1 MLLATQLWALRLVP
15 GKEYSHV
22 LEESIVVKMASIAS
36 ENPKTGRVQVLLTK
50 NEEGVKTQF
59 VLCNLIVNA
68 HEQQTLDLV
77 LSAGEEVTFSLKGA
91 SEVVD
96 LVGNYVENA
105 MDGDDDIFDQFDDSD
120 ANNEEGIEE
129 DGEDDEEE
137 SDEDDEESE
146 EEMDENEIKKIL
158 DQALKRKSSEETHSS
173 KKAKLA
179 NGTAKQSPVDTPSK
193 KAETKKSESPA
204 AKKAEVSTKK
214 EEKNS
219 TKKTETPSKKAN
231 AAETKKKDTPIKD
244 SESPVAQK
252 EKEKK
257 KTTPKEEVAKP
268 AANKKTLPNG
278 LIIED
283 ILVGEGPKAKK
294 GKKIS
299 CRYIGKLMNGKTFDS
314 NTKGKP
320 FSFKLGGGEV
330 IKGWDLGF
338 EGMSV
343 GGTRKLTIPA
353 NLAYGTRGAPP
364 DIPGN
369 SILQFEINKILTFCF
384 SESAV
389 LVYMVIAFFVY
400 FSLNVINVELVIVL
414 YPSPRHYL
422 EKLAMAT
429 NPEFSNPLRKFKLVF
444 LGEQSVGKTS
454 LITRFMYDTFDNTYS
469 ATIGIDFLS
478 KTMYLEDRTVRLQ
491 LWDTAGQERF
501 RSLIPSY
508 IRDSSVAVVVYDITN
523 RNSFMNTTKWVD
535 DVRAERGNDVI
546 IVLVGNKTDLNEKR
560 QVTTEDGEKKAK
572 EFNVMFIETSAKA
585 GYNVKALFRRIAQA
599 LPGME
604 NTVTEQPT
612 LIDVKLNPNANKADG
627 SSCAC

>member
-369 SILQFEINKILTFCF
+369 SILQFE
-384 SESAV
+384 
-389 LVYMVIAFFVY
+389 
-400 FSLNVINVELVIVL
+400 
-414 YPSPRHYL
+414 
-422 EKLAMAT
+422 
-429 NPEFSNPLRKFKLVF
+429 
-444 LGEQSVGKTS
+444 
-454 LITRFMYDTFDNTYS
+454 